1 MGQLGY
7 NTRGP
12 LVDKLKNLL
21 NDVQGSY
28 EAFLDAHTLY
38 QEGRIDERA
47 YFVKMGDFLRQFSSL
62 GFLMVKVILELDA
75 SIERGDKRQQ
85 QQQQQQQ
92 EDVREA
98 IATKATV
105 AATVV
110 RPSPSIEQFTQE
122 RGRIPQPLA
131 REAEQKD
138 TKRCVYCNAIIPARA
153 KFCPKCGKR
162 QSEEVKNEEEGS
174 AKDVSR
180 KEEVVKDKGEDKKDK
195 EKRRGSSA
203 RRRPAS

>member
-28 EAFLDAHTLY
+28 EAFLDAYTLY
-38 QEGRIDERA
+38 QEGRIDERT

-85 QQQQQQQ
+85 Q
-92 EDVREA
+92 EGIGA
-98 IATKATV
+98 IAAKTTV
-105 AATVV
+105 AATAAMV

-122 RGRIPQPLA
+122 RRIPQPLT
-131 REAEQKD
+131 EQKD
-138 TKRCVYCNAIIPARA
+138 TKRCVYCSAIIPSRA

-162 QSEEVKNEEEGS
+162 QSEEVKNEEGS
-174 AKDVSR
+174 AGGVVSQ
-180 KEEVVKDKGEDKKDK
+180 KEEAVKDKVEEKKDK
-195 EKRRGSSA
+195 EKKRGSSGK
-203 RRRPAS
+203 RRLAS

>member
-47 YFVKMGDFLRQFSSL
+47 YFTRMGDFLRQFSSL

-75 SIERGDKRQQ
+75 SIGREKQQ
-85 QQQQQQQ
+85 
-92 EDVREA
+92 REA
-98 IATKATV
+98 RQV
-105 AATVV
+105 AATATAAMVK
-110 RPSPSIEQFTQE
+110 PSPSIEQFTQQVAQ
-122 RGRIPQPLA
+122 RTPQSLVK
-131 REAEQKD
+131 EAQQKD
-138 TKRCVYCNAIIPARA
+138 TKQCVYCGATIPSRA
-153 KFCPKCGKR
+153 KFCPKCGKQ
-162 QSEEVKNEEEGS
+162 QSEEVNDEGRSADAAVQTKEETGKEKEEE
-174 AKDVSR
+174 AK
-180 KEEVVKDKGEDKKDK
+180 KEK
-195 EKRRGSSA
+195 KRRGSSA
-203 RRRPAS
+203 RRSRKIT